1 MPRYLL
7 VTGKIAYQALER
19 VARNLNL
26 EGGYTIKVLKRSV
39 AALMT
44 TGYIA
49 RNLQQVKGET
59 GAEIII
65 IPGLCQ
71 GPLEVITEATGCQ
84 VVRGPA
90 DLKDLPAFF
99 DSPELPDGMPA
110 GERED
115 NLTRPKPKII
125 AEIVDASRLTLAK
138 IVERACYYQAGGA
151 DIIDI
156 GCDIHRPF
164 PHLAETVRILKE
176 EGFIVS
182 VDSHRPEDI
191 RAANLAGVD
200 LVLSLNSS
208 NLELAK
214 ELQCPA
220 VIVPD
225 EGEGLSSLE
234 RCIEKLEQ
242 WGKPYVLD
250 PVLPPLTLGLAEG
263 ISRYFLLREKFPQQ
277 PLLMGIGNVTELIDA
292 DSTGLNALLVGIAM
306 ELDIDYVLTTE
317 VSHRAVGAVK
327 EVCLARRLVQRAL
340 ARGSLPKHLDYGL
353 LTIKDPRG
361 NSFSEAELREMHTRV
376 RDRNY
381 RIFVDDHYIY
391 VFNNHL
397 FHRGTT
403 AQELFA
409 GLAVSDPGHA
419 FYLGRELERAEL
431 ALRLRKKYVQDH
443 PLRWGYLDEDAGQHR
458 QEERKGFVRPG
469 AGNGAQGEE
478 E

>member
-7 VTGKIAYQALER
+7 VTGKIAYQALDR
-19 VARNLNL
+19 VARSLNL
-26 EGGYTIKVLKRSV
+26 EGGYTIKVLKRPV

-59 GAEIII
+59 GAEVVV

-71 GPLEVITEATGCQ
+71 GPLELITGVTGCQ

-99 DSPELPDGMPA
+99 GSPGLPGDLAAEESEGDLP
-110 GERED
+110 
-115 NLTRPKPKII
+115 RPKPKII
-125 AEIVDASRLTLAK
+125 AEIVDAPRLTVDQIIA
-138 IVERACYYQAGGA
+138 RARYYRASGA

-156 GCDIHRPF
+156 GCDVHRPF
-164 PHLAETVRILKE
+164 PHLAETVRVLKE
-176 EGFIVS
+176 EGFEVS
-182 VDSHRPEDI
+182 VDSHRPEEI

-220 VIVPD
+220 VVVPD

-234 RCIEKLEQ
+234 RNIEKLER
-242 WGKPYVLD
+242 WGKPYILD
-250 PVLPPLTLGLAEG
+250 PILPPLTLGLAEG
-263 ISRYFLLREKFPQQ
+263 ISRYCLLRQKFPRQ

-292 DSTGLNALLVGIAM
+292 DSTGLNALLVGLAV

-327 EVCLARRLVQRAL
+327 EVCRARRLVQRAL
-340 ARGSLPKHLDYGL
+340 ARGSLPKHLDYSL
-353 LTIKDPRG
+353 LTIKEPRG
-361 NSFSEAELREMHTRV
+361 NSFSEAELREMHTQV
-376 RDRNY
+376 RDKNY

-391 VFNNHL
+391 VFNNHI
-397 FHRGTT
+397 FQRGTS

-409 GLAVSDPGHA
+409 RLAVSDPGHA
-419 FYLGRELERAEL
+419 FYLGRELEKAEL
-431 ALRLRKKYVQDH
+431 ALRLRKKYVQDR
-443 PLRWGYLDEDAGQHR
+443 PLRWGYLGEDAGQYWL
-458 QEERKGFVRPG
+458 EENKHFVRPG
-469 AGNGAQGEE
+469 AGNGVTGEE
-478 E
+478 G